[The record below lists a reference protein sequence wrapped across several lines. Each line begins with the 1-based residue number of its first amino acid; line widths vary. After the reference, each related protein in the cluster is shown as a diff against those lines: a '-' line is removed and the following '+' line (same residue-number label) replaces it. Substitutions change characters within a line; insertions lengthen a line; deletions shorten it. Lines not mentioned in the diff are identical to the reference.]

1 MASDSVYEAARDMNI
16 EKLDNES
23 LLDLLLYTLK
33 TVSYIKKRQQLIS
46 WSIFAEQRQR
56 QLDVA
61 LQDAENI
68 KAEILK
74 RMSTNN

>member
-16 EKLDNES
+16 EELDNES